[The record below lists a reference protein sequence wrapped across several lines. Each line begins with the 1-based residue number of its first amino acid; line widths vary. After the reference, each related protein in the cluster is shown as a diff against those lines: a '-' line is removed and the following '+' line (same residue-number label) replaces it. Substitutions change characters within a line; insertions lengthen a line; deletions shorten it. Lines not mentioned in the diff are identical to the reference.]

1 MHRLLPLASLP
12 LFLLLGGCLQPGIA
26 DDPRD
31 AVAIQEFKSSLN
43 QGSKTSG
50 LRWPNGN
57 GSMEERRLIDV
68 TKLEARTSAFGQRE
82 LKCRIT
88 TEVSRWKTIDGKR
101 SGQPDVRRETE
112 ERWITI

>member
-12 LFLLLGGCLQPGIA
+12 LFLLLGGCLQPGVA

-31 AVAIQEFKSSLN
+31 AAAIQKLKSSLKDN
-43 QGSKTSG
+43 SRSSG

-57 GSMEERRLIDV
+57 GSSEDRKLIEV
-68 TKLEARTSAFGQRE
+68 TKLESRTSAFGQRE

-88 TEVSRWKTIDGKR
+88 TEVSKWKTIDGKR
-101 SGQPDVRRETE
+101 SGDPEVRRETE